1 MQPSVSVIVPVYNI
15 EQYIGKCLESI
26 VGQTLKE
33 IEIIVVDDG
42 STDDSSRI
50 IDRYARTDSRIVAIH
65 KTNGGVV
72 SARNCGIARATGSY
86 ILFVDG
92 DDHLESDTC
101 ERLLKKAQATRADM
115 VIMRFDIEYP
125 QHKEEPRFWSQD
137 EYDPVTAI
145 HTMAHEEF
153 RWSLWSRL
161 MRKELFDRPV
171 DCPPQLIFGEDAYQI
186 TQLTYRAQKI
196 VTLRDKTLYHYTVR
210 DSSVSQHAM
219 TRQKAESI
227 KSYPQFIERFLQQ
240 TPDSE
245 MFREDIVYIKF
256 QAYLILLLKNWET
269 GMKARCRFMS
279 RSLKKYPRLKEI
291 SEVKRF
297 TKLIHLYSFSSFLGK
312 LYMKYYIRKG
322 KIRI

>member
-1 MQPSVSVIVPVYNI
+1 
-15 EQYIGKCLESI
+15 
-26 VGQTLKE
+26 
-33 IEIIVVDDG
+33 
-42 STDDSSRI
+42 
-50 IDRYARTDSRIVAIH
+50 
-65 KTNGGVV
+65 
-72 SARNCGIARATGSY
+72 
-86 ILFVDG
+86 
-92 DDHLESDTC
+92 
-101 ERLLKKAQATRADM
+101 M

-196 VTLRDKTLYHYTVR
+196 VTLRDKILYHYTVR

-219 TRQKAESI
+219 TQQKAESI
-227 KSYPQFIERFLQQ
+227 ELYPQFIERFLQQ

-279 RSLKKYPRLKEI
+279 HSLKKYPRLKEI

-297 TKLIHLYSFSSFLGK
+297 TKLIHLYSFSSILGK

>member
-15 EQYIGKCLESI
+15 EQYIGKCLDSI
-26 VGQTLKE
+26 IGQTLKE

-72 SARNCGIARATGSY
+72 SARNCGIAQATGLY

-145 HTMAHEEF
+145 HTMEPLVSPHEERVVRSSGGLPSTTYF
-153 RWSLWSRL
+153 RRRCLSNYPTDLSSP
-161 MRKELFDRPV
+161 KDSDITGQNPV
-171 DCPPQLIFGEDAYQI
+171 PL
-186 TQLTYRAQKI
+186 YRAGQFRIATCHDAAKSREHKVI
-196 VTLRDKTLYHYTVR
+196 PAIHRTVLTT
-210 DSSVSQHAM
+210 DS
-219 TRQKAESI
+219 R
-227 KSYPQFIERFLQQ
+227 
-240 TPDSE
+240 
-245 MFREDIVYIKF
+245 
-256 QAYLILLLKNWET
+256 
-269 GMKARCRFMS
+269 
-279 RSLKKYPRLKEI
+279 
-291 SEVKRF
+291 
-297 TKLIHLYSFSSFLGK
+297 
-312 LYMKYYIRKG
+312 
-322 KIRI
+322 

>member
-1 MQPSVSVIVPVYNI
+1 MQPFISVIIPVYNI
-15 EQYIGKCLESI
+15 ERYIGKCLESI

-153 RWSLWSRL
+153 RTIEQLFPHEERVVRSSGGLPSTAYFRRRCLSNYPIDLPSPKDSDITGQNPVPLHRPGQFRIATCHDAAKSREY
-161 MRKELFDRPV
+161 RIIPAIHRTV
-171 DCPPQLIFGEDAYQI
+171 
-186 TQLTYRAQKI
+186 LT
-196 VTLRDKTLYHYTVR
+196 T
-210 DSSVSQHAM
+210 DS
-219 TRQKAESI
+219 R
-227 KSYPQFIERFLQQ
+227 
-240 TPDSE
+240 
-245 MFREDIVYIKF
+245 
-256 QAYLILLLKNWET
+256 
-269 GMKARCRFMS
+269 
-279 RSLKKYPRLKEI
+279 
-291 SEVKRF
+291 
-297 TKLIHLYSFSSFLGK
+297 
-312 LYMKYYIRKG
+312 
-322 KIRI
+322 

>member
-1 MQPSVSVIVPVYNI
+1 MQPFISVIIPVYNI
-15 EQYIGKCLESI
+15 ERYIGKCLDSI

-72 SARNCGIARATGSY
+72 SARNCGIAQATGLY

-92 DDHLESDTC
+92 DDHLAPDAC
-101 ERLLKKAQATRADM
+101 ERLLRKAQATSADM

-153 RWSLWSRL
+153 LMESLVSPHEERVVRSSGGLPSTAYFRRRCLSNYPIDLPSPKDSDITGQNPVPLHRPGQFRIATCHDAAKSREY
-161 MRKELFDRPV
+161 RIIPAIHRTV
-171 DCPPQLIFGEDAYQI
+171 
-186 TQLTYRAQKI
+186 LT
-196 VTLRDKTLYHYTVR
+196 T
-210 DSSVSQHAM
+210 DS
-219 TRQKAESI
+219 
-227 KSYPQFIERFLQQ
+227 
-240 TPDSE
+240 
-245 MFREDIVYIKF
+245 
-256 QAYLILLLKNWET
+256 
-269 GMKARCRFMS
+269 
-279 RSLKKYPRLKEI
+279 
-291 SEVKRF
+291 
-297 TKLIHLYSFSSFLGK
+297 
-312 LYMKYYIRKG
+312 
-322 KIRI
+322 

>member
-137 EYDPVTAI
+137 EYVPVTAI

-196 VTLRDKTLYHYTVR
+196 VTLRDKILYHYTVR

-227 KSYPQFIERFLQQ
+227 ES
-240 TPDSE
+240 
-245 MFREDIVYIKF
+245 
-256 QAYLILLLKNWET
+256 
-269 GMKARCRFMS
+269 
-279 RSLKKYPRLKEI
+279 
-291 SEVKRF
+291 
-297 TKLIHLYSFSSFLGK
+297 
-312 LYMKYYIRKG
+312 
-322 KIRI
+322 

>member
-1 MQPSVSVIVPVYNI
+1 MQPFISVIIPVYNI
-15 EQYIGKCLESI
+15 ERYIGKCLDSI

-72 SARNCGIARATGSY
+72 SARNCGIAQATGLY

-92 DDHLESDTC
+92 DDHLAPDAC
-101 ERLLKKAQATRADM
+101 ERLLRKAQATSADM

-186 TQLTYRAQKI
+186 TTQENLIEIHLTTS
-196 VTLRDKTLYHYTVR
+196 V
-210 DSSVSQHAM
+210 DSIFA
-219 TRQKAESI
+219 
-227 KSYPQFIERFLQQ
+227 
-240 TPDSE
+240 
-245 MFREDIVYIKF
+245 
-256 QAYLILLLKNWET
+256 
-269 GMKARCRFMS
+269 
-279 RSLKKYPRLKEI
+279 
-291 SEVKRF
+291 
-297 TKLIHLYSFSSFLGK
+297 KLINIDEYQIDLDYVGTKESDRVIINK
-312 LYMKYYIRKG
+312 KE
-322 KIRI
+322 

>member
-1 MQPSVSVIVPVYNI
+1 MQPFISVIIPVYNI
-15 EQYIGKCLESI
+15 ERYIGKCLDSI

-72 SARNCGIARATGSY
+72 SARNCGIAQATGLY

-92 DDHLESDTC
+92 DDHLAPDAC
-101 ERLLKKAQATRADM
+101 ERLLRKAQATSADM

-153 RWSLWSRL
+153 RWSLWSHEERVVRSSGGL
-161 MRKELFDRPV
+161 PSTAYFRRRCLSNYPIDLPSPKDSDITGQNPVPLHRPGQFRIAT
-171 DCPPQLIFGEDAYQI
+171 CHDAAKSREYRI
-186 TQLTYRAQKI
+186 IPAIHRTVLT
-196 VTLRDKTLYHYTVR
+196 T
-210 DSSVSQHAM
+210 DS
-219 TRQKAESI
+219 
-227 KSYPQFIERFLQQ
+227 
-240 TPDSE
+240 
-245 MFREDIVYIKF
+245 
-256 QAYLILLLKNWET
+256 
-269 GMKARCRFMS
+269 
-279 RSLKKYPRLKEI
+279 
-291 SEVKRF
+291 
-297 TKLIHLYSFSSFLGK
+297 
-312 LYMKYYIRKG
+312 
-322 KIRI
+322 